1 MKPSRHRSREEA
13 LQILYQWDLNQDLT
27 VETAIEF
34 FQKHF
39 SHEKENQDFSK
50 RLIEGV
56 AKHLTELDQAVEESS
71 QNWRASRMAAVDR
84 NILRMGAFELLH
96 CDDIPATVT
105 INEMVE
111 LAKQFGSQESPAFIN
126 GILDNMKTKLNRP
139 EKAP

>member
-27 VETAIEF
+27 VETAIDF

-39 SHEKENQDFSK
+39 AHEKENKEFSR

-56 AKHLTELDQAVEESS
+56 AQNLAELDKSVEESS

-126 GILDNMKTKLNRP
+126 GILDNIKSKLNRP
-139 EKAP
+139 QKAP